1 MYLRMQ
7 FTFFQPKHFN
17 LGIREGGRDFNE
29 EIDIDEEKGKVL
41 LRVPTHNNIDGASFL
56 NDFNLVRS
64 RPKFQIKET
73 PLWQELTISS

>member
-1 MYLRMQ
+1 MQ

>member
-17 LGIREGGRDFNE
+17 LGIREGGKDFNE

>member
-1 MYLRMQ
+1 MQ

-17 LGIREGGRDFNE
+17 LGIREGGKDFNE